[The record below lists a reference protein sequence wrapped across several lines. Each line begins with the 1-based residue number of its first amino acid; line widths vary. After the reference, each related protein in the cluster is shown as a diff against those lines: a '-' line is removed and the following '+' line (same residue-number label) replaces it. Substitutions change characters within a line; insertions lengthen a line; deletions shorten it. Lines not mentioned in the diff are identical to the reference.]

1 MKRYKIVFCCLLMLS
16 CVPQKQEVNIMTDN
30 VQVDDDFPFAIE
42 PLPTTLTKAFT
53 NVMADNLLLEYNEKL
68 QITLETEFDGKK
80 IKFVTKDK
88 ALKVEFHLRESFK
101 IVEKNIY
108 CREYAQHVEYMNE
121 VIDNIGVAC
130 RQKGENWE
138 NLVLLTQ

>member
-108 CREYAQHVEYMNE
+108 CRE
-121 VIDNIGVAC
+121 
-130 RQKGENWE
+130 
-138 NLVLLTQ
+138 